1 MKLIAALFVFA
12 ALLAPLHAQP
22 QMLLD
27 KDTAWRKQSG
37 EWTVGE
43 GTVAASA
50 SGTLSEYAASSGV
63 ALRGRWLSARIALEG
78 DAAKAGLWLAGLRD
92 EKGDLVRLTIDSTS
106 GTIANGRGRTIATLP
121 AGALEKPLELILKF
135 ETDALT
141 LHSSGTEIGGF
152 KVIFEDANP
161 TPSLFVERGRAIFSD
176 LIIGGEPAKPLTM
189 KTAPVRKPV
198 VQKLKPTAAL
208 TADFTEEKLL
218 PLKSEWRSYFGIQ
231 TERDP
236 GPWRTVRQFDGPSS
250 ALPLKPLTPGTRLDG
265 PFNKTPVFMDL
276 AWFRD
281 PLNKTALGL
290 DRNLPTIHQNGI
302 DAIYIAPWRTILGKT
317 EQDQIWALLKLAYG
331 HTPEAQKHL
340 YFQWGD
346 DINSQQLGTTPTARL
361 IHATPRHGVAYKRNA
376 NQPADALAY
385 AENYLAP
392 AIEATHK
399 ASTDLFGEP
408 GKIPVMM
415 GSCARA
421 GLAENRDWFR
431 TILDHTLTGEM
442 APSLKG
448 KRVIDLIDYLT
459 VNHPFADA
467 DDITPL
473 QALWNTYGK
482 QIRGL
487 WITEEFGASPRND
500 TQLTTRIALFLEWVA
515 ANQLDAQQT
524 RLIWDIASAKRGGD
538 DCHALMLQ
546 LAQTMQGELRFAT
559 EIKETGTLH
568 RIAAGATRLLLIYTP
583 AEKKGST
590 IPIGDITLEVG
601 ETRAAKP
608 WIARHIA
615 GAVKAGVNDI
625 LPIRV
630 DGSRLIVA
638 PKATTNTAWVVLVE
652 QP

>member
-1 MKLIAALFVFA
+1 MKFTTALFIIA

-22 QMLLD
+22 QMLLG

-37 EWTVGE
+37 EWTVSE

-50 SGTLSEYAASSGV
+50 SGTLSEYAAASGV
-63 ALRGRWLSARIALEG
+63 ALRGRWLSVHISLEG

-106 GTIANGRGRTIATLP
+106 GTITNGRGRTIATLS
-121 AGALEKPLELILKF
+121 AGALEKPLQLILKF
-135 ETDALT
+135 ETDALAV
-141 LHSSGTEIGGF
+141 HSSGTEIGVF
-152 KVIFEDANP
+152 KVTFEDATP
-161 TPSLFVERGRAIFSD
+161 TPSLFVERGRATFSD

-198 VQKLKPTAAL
+198 AQKLKPTAAF
-208 TADFTEEKLL
+208 TADFTEEKMM

-250 ALPLKPLTPGTRLDG
+250 AIPIKPATPGIRLDG

-290 DRNLPTIHQNGI
+290 DRNLTTIQQNGI

-317 EQDQIWALLKLAYG
+317 EQDQIWALLKLAYS
-331 HTPEAQKHL
+331 HTPDAQKRL

-346 DINSQQLGTTPTARL
+346 DINSQRLGTAPTAKL
-361 IHATPRHGVAYKRNA
+361 IQATPHHGVANKRNA
-376 NQPADALAY
+376 NQPADAIAY

-399 ASTDLFGEP
+399 ASSDLFGEP
-408 GKIPVMM
+408 GKIPIMI

-431 TILDHTLTGEM
+431 AILDHTLTGEM
-442 APSLKG
+442 TPSLKG

-459 VNHPFADA
+459 VNYPFADA
-467 DDITPL
+467 NDITPL
-473 QALWNTYGK
+473 QGLWNTYDK

-487 WITEEFGASPRND
+487 WITEEFGTTARTD
-500 TQLTTRIALFLEWVA
+500 TQLTTRIALFLQWVA

-524 RLIWDIASAKRGGD
+524 RLIWDIAPAKRAGD

-559 EIKETGTLH
+559 EIKETGTLY
-568 RIAAGATRLLLIYTP
+568 RIAAGSGRLLLIYAP
-583 AEKKGST
+583 AEKKGSA
-590 IPIGDITLEVG
+590 IPIADITLEVG
-601 ETRAAKP
+601 ETRATKP

-615 GAVKAGVNDI
+615 GAVKVGVNDI
-625 LPIRV
+625 LPIRA
-630 DGSRLIVA
+630 DGPRLIVA
-638 PKATTNTAWVVLVE
+638 PKATTNTAWAVLVE